1 MVQPGNST
9 ASVQRVFIIAGEA
22 SGDAYGG
29 LLVRALRDA
38 QPAVEIQ
45 CWGGEAMEAAGAT
58 CLRHYQTLAFM
69 GLWEVV
75 KNAWTIR
82 RRFKE
87 CWAQIE
93 AFQPDAVVGIDYPGF
108 NLRMARKAKRAGIK
122 THHYISPSVWAW
134 KKNRV
139 RTIQRDIDHLH
150 VILPF
155 EKEWYAREGVDVH
168 WVGHPL
174 LELLDEEKQTT
185 ASPSGGKPRL
195 LLLPGSRA
203 QELERMLPILVRT
216 ALSLPEFEAVVAGA
230 PGRSIADYRTA
241 VDAGIPIEFGRTRSL
256 MRSCDIGLITSGTA
270 TLEAALLG
278 LPHVVC
284 YKTSR
289 MTYAFARLLVQS
301 KWIGLPNILLQQNTV
316 PEHIQD
322 QCTPEALRRAALALH
337 DGSALASPAAHQL
350 QQFKALEQSLRSK
363 QTASQQ
369 VADSIL
375 TKA

>member
-1 MVQPGNST
+1 
-9 ASVQRVFIIAGEA
+9 
-22 SGDAYGG
+22 
-29 LLVRALRDA
+29 
-38 QPAVEIQ
+38 
-45 CWGGEAMEAAGAT
+45 
-58 CLRHYQTLAFM
+58 
-69 GLWEVV
+69 
-75 KNAWTIR
+75 
-82 RRFKE
+82 
-87 CWAQIE
+87 
-93 AFQPDAVVGIDYPGF
+93 
-108 NLRMARKAKRAGIK
+108 MARKAKRAGIK

-301 KWIGLPNILLQQNTV
+301 KWIGLPNILLQQNAV
-316 PEHIQD
+316 PEHPGPMHAGSVAPCSPLSARWTCPGVTGSPSIAAIQG
-322 QCTPEALRRAALALH
+322 TRTIAEIEANRIAAGGRFHHSPKH
-337 DGSALASPAAHQL
+337 DC
-350 QQFKALEQSLRSK
+350 
-363 QTASQQ
+363 
-369 VADSIL
+369 AD
-375 TKA
+375 